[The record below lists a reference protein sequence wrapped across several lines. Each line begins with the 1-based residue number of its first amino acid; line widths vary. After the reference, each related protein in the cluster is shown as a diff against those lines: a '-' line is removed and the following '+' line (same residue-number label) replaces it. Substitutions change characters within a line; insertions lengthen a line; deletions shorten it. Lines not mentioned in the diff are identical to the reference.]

1 MKSVPV
7 EMLTF
12 PKKPYKL
19 SKILSLFYTSFLTT
33 SYLFPLC
40 VIQLPT
46 LQTTMKFKILIIRV
60 VPLSLTESMPL
71 TQPAIHTSTY

>member
-7 EMLTF
+7 EMLTI

-19 SKILSLFYTSFLTT
+19 SKILSLFYTSFLPT

-40 VIQLPT
+40 VIQVPA
-46 LQTTMKFKILIIRV
+46 LQTTMQF
-60 VPLSLTESMPL
+60 
-71 TQPAIHTSTY
+71 

>member
-40 VIQLPT
+40 VIQVPT
-46 LQTTMKFKILIIRV
+46 VQTTMQLKI
-60 VPLSLTESMPL
+60 
-71 TQPAIHTSTY
+71 